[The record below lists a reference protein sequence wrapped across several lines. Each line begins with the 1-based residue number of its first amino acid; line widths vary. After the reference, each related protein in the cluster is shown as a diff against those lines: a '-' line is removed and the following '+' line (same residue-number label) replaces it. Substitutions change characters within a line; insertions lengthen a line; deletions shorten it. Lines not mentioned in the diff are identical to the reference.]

1 MIQKETLDQPFI
13 LTVISGKGGVGKS
26 MTSVNTSEML
36 SNLGYRV
43 ALIDADIGLSN
54 CATLLNEPVTASVTH
69 WINGDCGLEDLPHD
83 CGTVT
88 LVTGSD
94 EPGKYH
100 FQPDLLMDALDQVTA
115 HLAQNHDFIVIDT
128 PAGAGEISLW
138 ALDRAQLGTIVLVD
152 EPTAISDVYRLCKYV
167 YSIDPEFPFA
177 SIVNQADS
185 EESAESTFKRFNTI
199 LNYFL
204 QQQTPYFGFIP
215 RSESIREAVKQQSTM
230 LRYDPESP
238 VLNEFRFIAQNIIGF
253 AKNSTQQL
261 PSTVH

>member
-54 CATLLNEPVTASVTH
+54 CATLLNEPVIASVTH

-138 ALDRAQLGTIVLVD
+138 ALDRASSALLSWLMNPLRFQMYTGSVNMCTVL
-152 EPTAISDVYRLCKYV
+152 
-167 YSIDPEFPFA
+167 
-177 SIVNQADS
+177 
-185 EESAESTFKRFNTI
+185 
-199 LNYFL
+199 
-204 QQQTPYFGFIP
+204 
-215 RSESIREAVKQQSTM
+215 IRNFH
-230 LRYDPESP
+230 LP
-238 VLNEFRFIAQNIIGF
+238 VLSTRQTV
-253 AKNSTQQL
+253 KNL
-261 PSTVH
+261 PKALLNGSIPF